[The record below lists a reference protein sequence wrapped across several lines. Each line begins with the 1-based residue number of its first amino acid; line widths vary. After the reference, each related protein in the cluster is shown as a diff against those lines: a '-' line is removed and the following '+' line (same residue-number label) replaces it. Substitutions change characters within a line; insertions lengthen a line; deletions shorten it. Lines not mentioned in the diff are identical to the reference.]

1 MIQAQNEKFKM
12 CVSCTTTF
20 AACIGDFEYCKYPNF
35 IIINQ
40 NTALGRIYVLAA
52 DLTM

>member
-1 MIQAQNEKFKM
+1 MYDLGTEWKMQNVCELYNNVCLM
-12 CVSCTTTF
+12 H
-20 AACIGDFEYCKYPNF
+20 GDFEYCKYPNF

-40 NTALGRIYVLAA
+40 NTACRIYVLAA